1 MPPRRRLGPVDDDP
15 VARLGMTLQQLRGQT
30 GKSLKELESEVHV
43 SDSSL
48 SRYFSGRAV
57 PPWSVVERLSKL
69 AGQDP
74 ERLCLLWE
82 GANRTHRAPTNAVGK
97 SSEEPATGEPSVAR
111 PLSWRV
117 RRRRPLLVAAFVT
130 TAVVF
135 AASGF
140 LAGRQFGVHVVTLK
154 PTEDQAC
161 VSWPWPANTGET
173 IEQPVLP
180 RARDHTPTVQL
191 VEGKATD
198 GRSAV
203 WAEMT
208 GSSFGDH
215 VWLDWSTDLSKT
227 WVQCGP
233 FPVTSD
239 SGTSRAHDLVPGS
252 LFRACGDIPQ
262 ALAVPGERSEICTVP
277 NPWLSIETMITRR
290 NPDPAFPGVLA
301 ADQAL
306 DLPTA
311 LAAHTVNPAR
321 AMGLHQETGRI
332 EPGLSAIRLTIVGR
346 SVHAAQNNARSNQ
359 VTRTG
364 FEGAP

>member
-1 MPPRRRLGPVDDDP
+1 MPPRRRPGPAVPAADDP
-15 VARLGMTLQQLRGQT
+15 LARLGMTLRQLRGQT

-69 AGQDP
+69 AGQDA
-74 ERLCLLWE
+74 ERLRQLWE
-82 GANRTHRAPTNAVGK
+82 EASRTHRASTNAVGEL
-97 SSEEPATGEPSVAR
+97 SDEPSAGEVRVGPAAAR

-117 RRRRPLLVAAFVT
+117 RRRRPLLVVAFVT
-130 TAVVF
+130 TALVF
-135 AASGF
+135 AAGGF
-140 LAGRQFGVHVVTLK
+140 LIGRQFGVHVVTLK

-161 VSWPWPANTGET
+161 VSWPWPSNTGVPV
-173 IEQPVLP
+173 EQPVHP
-180 RARDHTPTVQL
+180 RAKDHTPTVQL

-198 GRSAV
+198 GRPAI

-208 GSSFGDH
+208 QSRFGDR

-262 ALAVPGERSEICTVP
+262 ALAVPGERSEICT
-277 NPWLSIETMITRR
+277 
-290 NPDPAFPGVLA
+290 
-301 ADQAL
+301 QY
-306 DLPTA
+306 
-311 LAAHTVNPAR
+311 H
-321 AMGLHQETGRI
+321 
-332 EPGLSAIRLTIVGR
+332 
-346 SVHAAQNNARSNQ
+346 
-359 VTRTG
+359 
-364 FEGAP
+364 